1 MHSVNPFDYYSS
13 KETPSYIN
21 AYPSKEISK
30 DSLWSCPVPKSAF
43 FSSAGNQMMRGP
55 RLDDRV
61 ILYTPAKSSYSI
73 SFFLPSSSEKWNS
86 PRFAKLMLQVS
97 HHFNRRPNKAAFG
110 ETYVV
115 KNHILRSLCYRKK
128 GTVTPVAS
136 FFI

>member
-30 DSLWSCPVPKSAF
+30 ESLWSCPVPKSAF

-97 HHFNRRPNKAAFG
+97 HQ
-110 ETYVV
+110 ETEQGCFRL
-115 KNHILRSLCYRKK
+115 LRIALCL
-128 GTVTPVAS
+128 TPLTT
-136 FFI
+136 F